1 MQWKKLLDGLRCYNN
16 PLHKLWGSWAALCGL
31 ACRNVKVHYRLKES
45 KDIKFWGC
53 KNNNKKKTY
62 NDTSLFKVRR
72 HCFHAF
78 IYCKTHTRAQK
89 VLLMLKGLYCHICF
103 QEVFREK
110 QDPAVQLYPT
120 DKPFLDWTVMCNE
133 KWILYD
139 NWQPSAQ
146 WLGRVEAPQHFPK
159 PILYPKTVMV
169 TGSLLP
175 VWSTTAFW
183 IPVKRS
189 HLRNMLSRL
198 MWCTE
203 NCNTCSWSTRRTRFF
218 CVTVLNHTPH
228 DQHFKSWTNW
238 ATKFCLIYHI
248 HLTSRQL
255 IPLLQASQQLF
266 AGKTLP

>member
-1 MQWKKLLDGLRCYNN
+1 MKKLNKYCLLTW
-16 PLHKLWGSWAALCGL
+16 P
-31 ACRNVKVHYRLKES
+31 
-45 KDIKFWGC
+45 
-53 KNNNKKKTY
+53 KKKVVLE
-62 NDTSLFKVRR
+62 SL
-72 HCFHAF
+72 
-78 IYCKTHTRAQK
+78 I
-89 VLLMLKGLYCHICF
+89 LWNN
-103 QEVFREK
+103 
-110 QDPAVQLYPT
+110 
-120 DKPFLDWTVMCNE
+120 KPFLDWTVMCNE

-248 HLTSRQL
+248 HLTSRQPTTTSSSIL
-255 IPLLQASQQLF
+255 TTFWMIKPVHAKGNQ
-266 AGKTLP
+266 P

>member
-1 MQWKKLLDGLRCYNN
+1 
-16 PLHKLWGSWAALCGL
+16 
-31 ACRNVKVHYRLKES
+31 
-45 KDIKFWGC
+45 
-53 KNNNKKKTY
+53 
-62 NDTSLFKVRR
+62 
-72 HCFHAF
+72 
-78 IYCKTHTRAQK
+78 
-89 VLLMLKGLYCHICF
+89 
-103 QEVFREK
+103 
-110 QDPAVQLYPT
+110 
-120 DKPFLDWTVMCNE
+120 MCNE

-238 ATKFCLIYHI
+238 ATKFCPLRHI
-248 HLTSRQL
+248 HPTSCQPTTIL
-255 IPLLQASQQLF
+255 HASQQFF
-266 AGKTLP
+266 AGKTLPQPGGGRKCFPRVHWIPKHGFLCYGNKPIYFSLAKMCWL